1 MELPSGNRLNPPSS
15 SVSSRRRRQRFL
27 SEGGRVDRI
36 SALPDD
42 LLLQVLCRLRC
53 ARTAALTSAVARPW
67 RGLWRHL
74 TELSF
79 REIAPDALEAAL
91 GLVARPAISLLEIDI
106 PEEHRGEIDPARVS
120 ALLRTAARLA
130 PTALVFTACGNCSV
144 APIEVPVFHR
154 ATSIKLEVHN
164 LCLTPPAHGLE
175 FPVLERLSV
184 GGGYA
189 FDTDEFIQR
198 CPRLRVLEV
207 GNRCRLHKIKVHS
220 TTIEELVVSDDCWA
234 NGIDI
239 MAPALKQ
246 LKLSIR
252 MDSQFSVSFSA
263 PMVENLWWD
272 FSCPS
277 QNVGDDGWR
286 MLHLSLWKKESVNT
300 LRLTIDAGPSMLM
313 DLEDYA
319 EAYAPFADRNFSEE
333 IASLPNFSV
342 LQLHLIRRGHAFGPV
357 VSNLLGIC
365 TFIQKLKVDINEFTC
380 TGVCP
385 PNCPCEQPQNWR
397 SQTISLAALEEVEIE
412 GSEGTGGEIAFLKL
426 LFRSAPLMKTM
437 TMKLHPENLPTS
449 RGCKETYK
457 ILRENPS
464 VKCRVYCSGGEE
476 VLYP

>member
-1 MELPSGNRLNPPSS
+1 MELRSGHRLNPPSL
-15 SVSSRRRRQRFL
+15 SVPRRRRPFR
-27 SEGGRVDRI
+27 SEGGGTDRI

-42 LLLQVLCRLRC
+42 LLLQVLVRLRC

-67 RGLWRHL
+67 RGLWRYL

-91 GLVARPAISLLEIDI
+91 GQVARPAISLLEIDI
-106 PEEHRGEIDPARVS
+106 PEEHRDEIDPARVS

-130 PTALVFTACGNCSV
+130 PTALVFTACGNCTE

-175 FPVLERLSV
+175 FPVLERLSIA
-184 GGGYA
+184 GCG
-189 FDTDEFIQR
+189 FDMDKLIQR

-207 GNRCRLHKIKVHS
+207 GNGGRLCKIKVHS
-220 TTIEELVVSDDCWA
+220 TTIEELVVSDNCWLD
-234 NGIDI
+234 GIDI
-239 MAPALKQ
+239 LAPALKQ
-246 LKLSIR
+246 LKLSIS
-252 MDSQFSVSFSA
+252 MYSQFSVSFSA

-272 FSCPS
+272 FACPF

-286 MLHLSLWKKESVNT
+286 MLHLSLWNKESVNT

-365 TFIQKLKVDINEFTC
+365 TFIQKLKVDINKFMC

-385 PNCPCEQPQNWR
+385 PNCPCDQPQNWR

-437 TMKLHPENLPTS
+437 TMTLHPENLPTS
-449 RGCKETYK
+449 RGCKKTYR